1 MGSGTAKSVVSYL
14 FIENILS
21 SILKISTLG
30 KISADDILKYLLY
43 FSQKTGFDMSCKLSP
58 METICMKF
66 RILFSGENK
75 KIPSVCHLLN

>member
-1 MGSGTAKSVVSYL
+1 MGSGTAKSVISYL

-43 FSQKTGFDMSCKLSP
+43 FSQKTGFDMSCKLSQ
-58 METICMKF
+58 F
-66 RILFSGENK
+66 A
-75 KIPSVCHLLN
+75 